1 MFCLRSVRCNFA
13 VVSLLFVNLS
23 TPAGAATLKLDITYS
38 NGQIVSG
45 PLSAD
50 LTELPESVLASFIVD
65 GSAEDGFGIADVVE
79 ASLAFGDV
87 TWNASDLE
95 SFSTTLT
102 TDGDERFVVALT
114 YEFAPKSTSAVNDRI
129 AGNFPLEI
137 TGTTASGEDFHY
149 LYDRSMQTVTEV
161 PEPTTIG
168 LALLA
173 LLGLASRWRRGFDWP
188 SHVFVLLAGASG
200 EAGQNSACQHVV
212 NA

>member
-1 MFCLRSVRCNFA
+1 MPTTRR
-13 VVSLLFVNLS
+13 
-23 TPAGAATLKLDITYS
+23 TPAGEPTPIRLPLDRAARILRRGVLAPLLLLALQAPASAALLQLHVTYT

-50 LTELPESVLASFIVD
+50 LTELPESVEAFFTVS
-65 GSAEDGFGIADVVE
+65 GSPAGVFSIADVVE

-95 SFSTTLT
+95 SFSTTLVA
-102 TDGDERFVVALT
+102 DGDELAVAALT

-149 LYDRSMQTVTEV
+149 LYDSSTQTVAEV
-161 PEPTTIG
+161 PEPTTAA

-173 LLGLASRWRRGFDWP
+173 LLGLASRRNQAR
-188 SHVFVLLAGASG
+188 
-200 EAGQNSACQHVV
+200 NRC
-212 NA
+212 